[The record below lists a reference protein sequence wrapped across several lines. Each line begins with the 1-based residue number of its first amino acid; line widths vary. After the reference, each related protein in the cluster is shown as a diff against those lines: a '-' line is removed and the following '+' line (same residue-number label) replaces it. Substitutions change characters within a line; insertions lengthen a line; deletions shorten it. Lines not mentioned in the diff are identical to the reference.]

1 MTEFWL
7 FLIFVS
13 VTGLTYGLLTL
24 RGLRRDSETPAE

>member
-13 VTGLTYGLLTL
+13 VSGLTYGLLTL
-24 RGLRRDSETPAE
+24 RSLRRDFQTPAE